1 MAYGSIVDGV
11 FDGKIHSK
19 DGVYYVEKA
28 SKYFPRSESSSGSAN
43 DGDRFHSI
51 IYREAHVID
60 PYDEH
65 RTGTMGEQLARTTAI
80 PVQLSPLLKIG
91 WRVSMRIKMD
101 DIRCAKLSD

>member
-1 MAYGSIVDGV
+1 VDGV

-28 SKYFPRSESSSGSAN
+28 SKYFPRSENSSKSSN

-51 IYREAHVID
+51 IYKEAHVVD

-65 RTGTMGEQLARTTAI
+65 RTGTRGEKLARTTAER
-80 PVQLSPLLKIG
+80 LAPLLKIG
-91 WRVSMRIKMD
+91 WRVSMRAKMD